1 MGIECLPVSASQVD
15 PLHGARS
22 VCGGGEM
29 FTASEQFIT
38 QMKLRELRAQRDS
51 ALAAYEQLARE
62 AAEAH
67 DDPTRL
73 RLLYE
78 GLRRLRFAKQPL
90 HPDVANL
97 EPLLREIALGR
108 ASAETTT
115 FWRTRLERE
124 LEQGRLRA
132 AIVYLFRALLEEWAG
147 QSGRQPQP
155 SAEQR
160 TARAELLLGA
170 SRAHAAPNAGAL
182 LTELFAAAEL
192 DIEQTQ
198 KHLRAAVDED
208 VYSRVRADEL
218 EPLLE

>member
-1 MGIECLPVSASQVD
+1 
-15 PLHGARS
+15 
-22 VCGGGEM
+22 
-29 FTASEQFIT
+29 
-38 QMKLRELRAQRDS
+38 
-51 ALAAYEQLARE
+51 
-62 AAEAH
+62 

-132 AIVYLFRALLEEWAG
+132 AIVYRFGALLEEWAG
-147 QSGRQPQP
+147 QSGREPQP

-218 EPLLE
+218 EPLLEQLSRDSYRSPAMRSQALRFLHNDLLQRELADASVGEVQMG